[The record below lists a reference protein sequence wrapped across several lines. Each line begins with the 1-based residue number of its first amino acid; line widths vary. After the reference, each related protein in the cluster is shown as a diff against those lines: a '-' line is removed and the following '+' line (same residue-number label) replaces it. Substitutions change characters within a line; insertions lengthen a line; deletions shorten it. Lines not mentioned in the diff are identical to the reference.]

1 MPTLAL
7 PRTWAHG
14 LAALSLA
21 VASGLALAL
30 PSPKDIESAVNAGQL
45 PQAETL
51 LREVIQAKPG
61 SARAHYELA
70 QVLAR
75 QGRRIE
81 AHEELLLAQKLDPS
95 LKFASSPERFK
106 DLLGKVSGPSGGG
119 ASPSAT
125 SSVSASTAP
134 SAHTA
139 PAPMGT
145 QASPAVSPPA
155 AKAASHPAPREDTG
169 LPWGGLLLGAGGLFL
184 LWRLMRRKAAPRPA
198 APAWGRP
205 GGSGPMGTAQPGT
218 YAGHYPNGPSAPA
231 GGSGMGGA
239 VLGGLAGLAA
249 GYGLAKVLEGNEAH
263 AQTPS
268 SASAHPDFGS
278 GHLPGQPDYGAFD
291 GGSGD
296 SWDSGGDAGGGSDE
310 W

>member
-7 PRTWAHG
+7 PRTWVHG
-14 LAALSLA
+14 LAAVTLVAASSLA
-21 VASGLALAL
+21 WAL

-81 AHEELLLAQKLDPS
+81 AQDELLLAQKLDSS
-95 LKFASSPERFK
+95 LKFASSPERFHA
-106 DLLGKVSGPSGGG
+106 LLAQVAGPGGG
-119 ASPSAT
+119 A
-125 SSVSASTAP
+125 ASTAFNP
-134 SAHTA
+134 TT
-139 PAPMGT
+139 PAPMT
-145 QASPAVSPPA
+145 AQTSPPPQPA
-155 AKAASHPAPREDTG
+155 AKSPAPTPAPRDDAG
-169 LPWGGLLLGAGGLFL
+169 LLWGGLLLGAGGLFL
-184 LWRLMRRKAAPRPA
+184 LWRLMRRKAAPPPA

-205 GGSGPMGTAQPGT
+205 GGMGASYPGPHP
-218 YAGHYPNGPSAPA
+218 AGGPSAPG

-263 AQTPS
+263 AQTPAGPTTS
-268 SASAHPDFGS
+268 QDFGH

-296 SWDSGGDAGGGSDE
+296 SWDSGGDGGGSDN

>member
-7 PRTWAHG
+7 PRTWAQG

-21 VASGLALAL
+21 VASSLALAL

-106 DLLGKVSGPSGGG
+106 DLLGKVSGPGGG
-119 ASPSAT
+119 TASPSGT
-125 SSVSASTAP
+125 AS
-134 SAHTA
+134 
-139 PAPMGT
+139 
-145 QASPAVSPPA
+145 ASPASSAPMSTQSTPSSQAASSPS
-155 AKAASHPAPREDTG
+155 AKAAAAHPAPAPREDTG

-205 GGSGPMGTAQPGT
+205 GGSGPMGTAQPGP
-218 YAGHYPNGPSAPA
+218 YAGHYPSGPSAPA